1 MRSPQSEFPSP
12 AAIRLA
18 GALYAVVIAGGLFN
32 EAAVMGTL
40 AGRGA
45 AGTAAAIA
53 ANEGLWRWG
62 MGIHLLYLPCAI
74 IMNVL
79 IYRLFKP
86 VEPTLALLALAFSL
100 VALAIEASF
109 ILQLSVPLA
118 LARDGGP
125 FAAIGEPERQALGYL
140 AIRLYGIGFG
150 FALFFFSGFCTLV
163 GVLILKSGLLP
174 KLVGAAMLSAGVG
187 YMASGLIGV
196 VSPTLAD
203 LIFPWILIP
212 CFLGEASVALWL
224 LLRGVKMPERSKEAV
239 GSDDGGLIRA

>member
-1 MRSPQSEFPSP
+1 
-12 AAIRLA
+12 
-18 GALYAVVIAGGLFN
+18 
-32 EAAVMGTL
+32 
-40 AGRGA
+40 
-45 AGTAAAIA
+45 
-53 ANEGLWRWG
+53 
-62 MGIHLLYLPCAI
+62 LLYLPCAI
-74 IMNVL
+74 VMNVL
-79 IYRLFKP
+79 VYRLFKH

-118 LARDGGP
+118 LGGDGGP
-125 FAAIGEPERQALGYL
+125 FAAIGEAERQALGYL

-174 KLVGAAMLSAGVG
+174 RLVGALMLSAGVG

-196 VSPTLAD
+196 VSPPLSN

-212 CFLGEASVALWL
+212 CFAGEASVALWL
-224 LLRGVKMPERSKEAV
+224 LVKGVRRPEAAAQPAAGAR
-239 GSDDGGLIRA
+239 